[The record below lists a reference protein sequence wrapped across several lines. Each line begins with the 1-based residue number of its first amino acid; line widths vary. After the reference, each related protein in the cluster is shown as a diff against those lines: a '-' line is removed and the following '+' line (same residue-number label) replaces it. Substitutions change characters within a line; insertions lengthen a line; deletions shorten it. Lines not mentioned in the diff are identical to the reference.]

1 MQHSTRY
8 PKTHVG
14 GPDLDLFVPIV
25 SSKSLLCPV
34 VLNLESILILPFGF
48 TFLAARPKKSLGSTS
63 FKTSLSLTSDFLGGL
78 EGPGFVAKSS
88 SKKY

>member
-1 MQHSTRY
+1 MLTNQ
-8 PKTHVG
+8 
-14 GPDLDLFVPIV
+14 LFVPTDP
-25 SSKSLLCPV
+25 SKSLLCRV